1 MSGDGGKNLYR
12 LYQTR
17 PEYAKISL
25 MSVVHN
31 PSPLIPMSDYAIQSL
46 SIHHY
51 KSIRR
56 LQRLQLEPL
65 NVLIGANGAGKSNFV
80 SFFTFIADVVNQRLQ
95 AHIDERGGAKRIIST
110 DCRPEECFSAIV
122 TFHAGALIF
131 IAGVTEDDRLQLL
144 HEQFVPPGI
153 DSDDEF
159 SRMIAGFRRRKG
171 EQESKLRN
179 FTVRNDKLTME
190 EELAL
195 TAISLWR
202 VYHFHDASPAAPVK
216 HYGLLSDNKILGRN
230 AANLAAVLYRLRHET
245 PEHYEFIRS
254 TVELAVPYFEDFVLV
269 PRELPGSD
277 EPQIS
282 LRWQQRDISTT
293 YGPQQFSDGTLRF
306 ICLATALLQ
315 PNPPA
320 TMVFD
325 EPELGLHPSAIEL
338 LASMLF
344 AVSQDTQILVSTQS
358 PTLLSRFS
366 PENVLIVEQVEGNSK
381 FRRIDRDEISN
392 WLDEYSLG
400 QLWEKNI
407 LGGRPR

>member
-1 MSGDGGKNLYR
+1 
-12 LYQTR
+12 
-17 PEYAKISL
+17 
-25 MSVVHN
+25 
-31 PSPLIPMSDYAIQSL
+31 MSDYTIQTL
-46 SIHHY
+46 SIDHY

-56 LQRLQLEPL
+56 LQRLRLDPL

-80 SFFTFIADVVNQRLQ
+80 SFFTFLADVVNQRLQ
-95 AHIDERGGAKRIIST
+95 AHIEERGGAKRIIST
-110 DCRPEECFSAIV
+110 DCRPEECVSAIV
-122 TFHAGALIF
+122 TFHAGALMF

-144 HEQFVPPGI
+144 HEQFVPPGV
-153 DSDDEF
+153 DPDDEF
-159 SRMIAGFRRRKG
+159 SRRIASFHRRKG
-171 EQESKLRN
+171 EPESKLHG
-179 FTVRNDKLTME
+179 FTVQNGNLTVE

-195 TAISLWR
+195 TAVSLWR

-216 HYGLLSDNKILGRN
+216 HFGLLSDNMILDRN
-230 AANLAAVLYRLRHET
+230 AANLAAVLYRLRRET

-254 TVELAVPYFEDFVLV
+254 TVALAVPYFDDFVLV

-277 EPQIS
+277 EPQIT
-282 LRWQQRDISTT
+282 LRWQQRDVSTT
-293 YGPQQFSDGTLRF
+293 YGPGQFSDGTLRF

-358 PTLLSRFS
+358 PTLLNRFA
-366 PENVLIVEQVEGNSK
+366 PENVLIVEQVEGHST
-381 FRRIDRDEISN
+381 FRRIDRDEISH

>member
-1 MSGDGGKNLYR
+1 
-12 LYQTR
+12 
-17 PEYAKISL
+17 
-25 MSVVHN
+25 
-31 PSPLIPMSDYAIQSL
+31 MSDYAIQSL

-56 LQRLQLEPL
+56 LQHLRLEPL

-95 AHIDERGGAKRIIST
+95 AHIEERGGAKRIISI
-110 DCRPEECFSAIV
+110 DCRPEEYVSAMV
-122 TFHAGALIF
+122 TFNTGALIF

-144 HEQFVPPGI
+144 HEQFVPTDI
-153 DSDDEF
+153 DPDNEF
-159 SRMIAGFRRRKG
+159 SKLVTSFHQRKG
-171 EQESKLRN
+171 EPESKLHN
-179 FTVRNDKLTME
+179 FTVQNGNLTVE

-195 TAISLWR
+195 IAVSLWR

-216 HYGLLSDNKILGRN
+216 QYGLLSDNMILSRN
-230 AANLAAVLYRLRHET
+230 AANLPAVLYRLRHET
-245 PEHYEFIRS
+245 PEQYEFIRS
-254 TVELAVPYFEDFVLV
+254 TIELAVPYFEDFVLV

-277 EPQIS
+277 EPQIA
-282 LRWQQRDISTT
+282 LRWQQRNVSTT
-293 YGPQQFSDGTLRF
+293 YGPGQFSDGTLRF

-381 FRRIDRDEISN
+381 FRRVNRDELGT
-392 WLDEYSLG
+392 WLEEYSLG